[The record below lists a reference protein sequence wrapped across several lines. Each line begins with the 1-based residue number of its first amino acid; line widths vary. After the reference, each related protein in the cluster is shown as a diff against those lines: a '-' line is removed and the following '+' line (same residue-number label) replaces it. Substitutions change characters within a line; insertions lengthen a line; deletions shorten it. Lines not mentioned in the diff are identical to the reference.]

1 MSSVPSSPIKNA
13 SYISNRTQSKMSKD
27 IKQTILDFNT
37 NSSYIEEE
45 DKTYIY
51 TNSSILDDDDDDDDD
66 DEEVDEEEVDD
77 VSDDSLD
84 DTEVEAEEEEEEDND
99 DDSSTVLEKFDGI
112 NSKEVEKKQ
121 EFTQPLTFYQFLKKH
136 EIPRKVFHSSIGIL
150 TLWLYTLGVTINQL
164 FIPLGFCFIGVLVN
178 DLVRLNNPK
187 LNEKICRLM
196 SFMIRENEYNSYNG
210 TLFYLAGV
218 LIVLYMYPKDI
229 SVLSILLLSW
239 ADTSAS
245 TFGRAFGKYTPKISK
260 GKSLAGCLA
269 SCITGIITGYLWYG
283 YFIPAYSYVN
293 QPGEIYWNEQTN
305 KLSLSVF
312 TLAIGLITS
321 ASEALDFAGID
332 DNFTIPVL
340 SGTGIYWLVRLTQ
353 KN

>member
-1 MSSVPSSPIKNA
+1 MSSTLSSPIKNV
-13 SYISNRTQSKMSKD
+13 SSDSGSSEIRLRKE
-27 IKQTILDFNT
+27 IKRTILDFDS

-51 TNSSILDDDDDDDDD
+51 TNSSIIDEDDEMED
-66 DEEVDEEEVDD
+66 DEEED
-77 VSDDSLD
+77 VSGELLNGEDDDLD
-84 DTEVEAEEEEEEDND
+84 STEVEGEDNVDEDD
-99 DDSSTVLEKFDGI
+99 DDSSTVLEKLDGVS
-112 NSKEVEKKQ
+112 SKDEKKQ

-136 EIPRKVFHSSIGIL
+136 EIPRKIFHSSIGVL

-164 FIPLGFCFIGVLVN
+164 FIPLGTCFMGVLIN

-187 LNEKICRLM
+187 LNEKICHVM
-196 SFMIRENEYNSYNG
+196 SFMIRDSEYDSYNG

-269 SCITGIITGYLWYG
+269 SCVTGIITSYLWYG
-283 YFIPAYSYVN
+283 YFIPAYNNVN
-293 QPGEIYWNEQTN
+293 KPGEIYWNEQTN
-305 KLSLSVF
+305 NLSLNVF
-312 TLAIGLITS
+312 SLAVGIITS
-321 ASEALDFAGID
+321 LSEAVDFAGID

-353 KN
+353 KI

>member
-1 MSSVPSSPIKNA
+1 MASAPSSPIKNT
-13 SYISNRTQSKMSKD
+13 SSVVDSPVYRLRKD
-27 IKQTILDFNT
+27 IKQTILDFDS

-51 TNSSILDDDDDDDDD
+51 TNSSIIDDDD
-66 DEEVDEEEVDD
+66 DEEEED
-77 VSDDSLD
+77 VSADLLDGDDDDLD
-84 DTEVEAEEEEEEDND
+84 NTEVEVDAEEEDDD
-99 DDSSTVLEKFDGI
+99 DDSSTVLEKPESES
-112 NSKEVEKKQ
+112 SKGVEKKP

-136 EIPRKVFHSSIGIL
+136 EIPRKVFHSSIGVL
-150 TLWLYTLGVTINQL
+150 TLWLYTLGVTVPQL
-164 FIPLGFCFIGVLVN
+164 FIPLGFCFAGVLIN

-187 LNEKICRLM
+187 LNEKICRFM
-196 SFMIRENEYNSYNG
+196 SFMIRESEYNSYNG

-218 LIVLYMYPKDI
+218 LIVLFLYPKDI

-269 SCITGIITGYLWYG
+269 SCLTGIITGYLWYG

-293 QPGEIYWNEQTN
+293 QPGDIYWNEQTN
-305 KLSLSVF
+305 KMSLTVF
-312 TLAIGLITS
+312 TMAIGLI
-321 ASEALDFAGID
+321 ASLSEGLDFGGID
-332 DNFTIPVL
+332 DNFTIPVI
-340 SGTGIYWLVRLTQ
+340 SGTAVYWLVRLTQ
-353 KN
+353 KI